1 MRESAGEAM
10 RRRLLALWAG
20 LALVGASCSGAHHH
34 AAPPTTASGPD
45 PDVIPAVITPAY
57 VDAVFRVLNHIDGDA
72 SRALLAAG
80 KVTPGVLTD
89 LRAIYNDPLYA
100 QEVKIAQQSI
110 SGDTSNV
117 RRPPGDVIVGVVQ
130 LVSGTGSCIFVATK
144 SDFSA
149 VLIHTGPPAPSEYYE
164 LRRKA
169 PGNDPMRINPTP
181 WAFSFDV
188 VYPTPTSVPDQCGSS

>member
-1 MRESAGEAM
+1 M

-20 LALVGASCSGAHHH
+20 PVLLAASCSSAHHR
-34 AAPPTTASGPD
+34 AAPPTTTSGPD
-45 PDVIPAVITPAY
+45 PDVVPAVITPAY

-110 SGDTSNV
+110 AGDTSGLKQ
-117 RRPPGDVIVGVVQ
+117 PLGDIQTVVISVLSSSPQ
-130 LVSGTGSCIFVATK
+130 CIFVATR
-144 SDFSA
+144 SDFRA
-149 VLIHTGPPAPSEYYE
+149 VLVDPGPPAASEYWG
-164 LRRKA
+164 LTRRQ
-169 PGNDPMRINPTP
+169 PQYDPDQLNPTP
-181 WAFSFDV
+181 WALFFNAD
-188 VYPTPTSVPDQCGSS
+188 YTTPTSIPDQCSSVSSSQP